1 MNTLQGDA
9 RLLAGF
15 WLGVLGVLIFAIT
28 LPATRLA
35 TGTDAAPQLSPA
47 FVTAGRAAL
56 AGLLSAAFLLLTRAA
71 SARTGACWGWRWRA
85 T

>member
-35 TGTDAAPQLSPA
+35 TGTAADPQLSPA

-56 AGLLSAAFLLLTRAA
+56 AGLLPPARCWPGLAGCTPPRA
-71 SARTGACWGWRWRA
+71 
-85 T
+85 

>member
-35 TGTDAAPQLSPA
+35 TGTDAARPEDGHHRSTRSPTNNA
-47 FVTAGRAAL
+47 TWSNGPSTTTSS
-56 AGLLSAAFLLLTRAA
+56 GAA
-71 SARTGACWGWRWRA
+71 SLPDT
-85 T
+85 TS

>member
-71 SARTGACWGWRWRA
+71 WPQRASRRTS
-85 T
+85 TV